1 MRRPA
6 VARRRSTPTA
16 PTSSTPGVGDKNQ
29 NDTFTYKATDGSLQA
44 TGTVTVAITNNLVW
58 YVDRDAGS
66 TATGRSHSPLQNL
79 AGINGAGG
87 AGDSD
92 GANDVIFLYD
102 SATAYTG
109 GLPLEAS
116 QLLTGEPQ
124 GLTVNAVSLVPAAG
138 SNPVIQ
144 NAGGTAITLANSN
157 VIRRINVGTSSGDG
171 ISGHERQHRRH
182 RRQRAR
188 SAASPARTSSSPA
201 ATARS
206 PSARR
211 SRTPPG
217 APSTSRTA
225 PAAPSRSAAPISD
238 TGTGVF
244 LDDNANTTVD
254 FTGDLDVSSGTSPA
268 FTATD
273 GGTVTAVGAGKTLAT
288 TTGTALT
295 VSATTIGSGG
305 MNFQSI
311 AANGAANGIVLANT
325 GTTAGLTVA
334 GTGAANSGGIIQNT
348 TGAGILLTNTDA
360 VSLTTWPSPA
370 PTRPR
375 SRAPASPASA
385 TRTDRSPT
393 PATARPTPCH
403 GAFAFN
409 SNASCFGGTTS
420 NNIDGVVT
428 ITNNTITNPYGGG
441 IDIRNFSG
449 TISDAVI
456 TGNTLTTPAS
466 QADSAEDAIAFE
478 LAGTT
483 TAVASLTKATIQNN
497 SITGFP
503 SGRGIVVQG
512 GNATGDGVGE
522 AAPPGTYGT
531 PGTANVINIT
541 GNLVQGDPTTGVN
554 GVAIG
559 AGVDGRGQGNFSITN
574 NGTAANPLANVLG
587 VGIGTGAAGSAT
599 VTFVV
604 TGNFLAPNNIFNS
617 AGIGVSTDKNI
628 QGDAQRADHPADERD
643 GQQQHDQQ
651 HRGRRHPRAAGQ
663 LQRHAQP
670 QAAEQHHQLAAPV
683 VRRRSASRTAAPR
696 TPAFNPTL
704 CATISGNT
712 ANSGPADAFG
722 DKPPGINL
730 TKRSTTLD
738 HLCVRHHRPDAVAGD
753 SRAGGDL
760 RHRSEPEQRA
770 RRRLL
775 GRASAP
781 ASSPAATSRAARCRS
796 KRK

>member
-1 MRRPA
+1 M
-6 VARRRSTPTA
+6 
-16 PTSSTPGVGDKNQ
+16 
-29 NDTFTYKATDGSLQA
+29 
-44 TGTVTVAITNNLVW
+44 
-58 YVDRDAGS
+58 
-66 TATGRSHSPLQNL
+66 
-79 AGINGAGG
+79 
-87 AGDSD
+87 
-92 GANDVIFLYD
+92 IFLYD
-102 SATAYTG
+102 AATPYTG
-109 GLPLEAS
+109 GLPLEAN

-124 GLTVNAVSLVPAAG
+124 GLTVNAVALVPAAG
-138 SNPVIQ
+138 ANPLIQ
-144 NAGGTAITLANSN
+144 NAAGTAITLANNN

-171 ISGHERQHRRH
+171 ISGTNVNT
-182 RRQRAR
+182 ADIGGSSTISGVAGADFKLSGGTGTINFGPTITNTVGR
-188 SAASPARTSSSPA
+188 SVDIQDRTGGIVSLN
-201 ATARS
+201 
-206 PSARR
+206 SA
-211 SRTPPG
+211 
-217 APSTSRTA
+217 
-225 PAAPSRSAAPISD
+225 ISD

-244 LDDNANTTVD
+244 LDDNSGTTVV
-254 FTGDLDVSSGTSPA
+254 FPADLDVSSGTSPA

-273 GGTVTAVGAGKTLAT
+273 GGTVAAVGAGKTLAT

-305 MNFQSI
+305 LNFQSI

-360 VSLTTWPSPA
+360 VSL
-370 PTRPR
+370 
-375 SRAPASPASA
+375 
-385 TRTDRSPT
+385 
-393 PATARPTPCH
+393 ARMAVNGANQAAVQGTGVTGFSYTNGSIANAGDSKTNACH

-420 NNIDGVVT
+420 NNLDGVVT

-456 TGNTLTTPAS
+456 TGNTLTTPVS

-531 PGTANVINIT
+531 PGTANVVNIT

-559 AGVDGRGQGNFSITN
+559 AGVDGRGVGNFSITN

-587 VGIGTGAAGSAT
+587 VAIGTGAAGTANVT
-599 VTFVV
+599 VVV

-628 QGDAQRADHPADERD
+628 QGDASVLTTPQMNATVSNNTISNTEGAGIRVLQSNSNGTLNLKMQNNTISSPIQSFAGIRVENGSSAD
-643 GQQQHDQQ
+643 
-651 HRGRRHPRAAGQ
+651 
-663 LQRHAQP
+663 
-670 QAAEQHHQLAAPV
+670 
-683 VRRRSASRTAAPR
+683 
-696 TPAFNPTL
+696 PAFNPTL

-730 TKRSTTLD
+730 TKRSTLSTTYVFGITGLTPSPATAAQAETY
-738 HLCVRHHRPDAVAGD
+738 VTGQNP
-753 SRAGGDL
+753 
-760 RHRSEPEQRA
+760 
-770 RRRLL
+770 
-775 GRASAP
+775 ASALG
-781 ASSPAATSRAARCRS
+781 AGFWAGKRTGVISGSNFTSCTLPF
-796 KRK
+796 